1 MGPHPRPRV
10 AEGRRTDTTS
20 LIALVIVLVLFSGG
34 CLGTENE
41 VLDPTVLIAG
51 GEALFTSEGCVN
63 CHGERGQGIIGPR
76 LNKGALLETL
86 PSCDEQLRWVSLGSA
101 KWARD
106 VGATYGSSA
115 KPVRGGMPGFGSRLD
130 PAQITQVV
138 SFTRS
143 VFGGAD
149 AADVADDCDG

>member
-1 MGPHPRPRV
+1 V

-130 PAQITQVV
+130 PAQISQVV